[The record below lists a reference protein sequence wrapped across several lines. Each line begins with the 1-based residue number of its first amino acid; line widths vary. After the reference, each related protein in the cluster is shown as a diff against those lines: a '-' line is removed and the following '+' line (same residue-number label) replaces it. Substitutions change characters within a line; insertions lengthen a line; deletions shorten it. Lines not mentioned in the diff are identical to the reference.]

1 MRYHTILPTER
12 GVLMRGGVPIRW
24 LEPGRHF
31 TWSGTVVRHDLTL
44 GATPWSPELEAILPH
59 GAAERIDVPVR
70 HRGLLTVDGQPAD
83 VLSPGRWLVWK
94 ARSVTDVQI
103 VDTDDI
109 TTPIPTPFVERIPS
123 DERNHVVISDDRRGL
138 LSQGGRLVAL
148 LDPGERWLWWTG
160 TGNNV
165 STFLPL
171 WSPWTPQLD
180 AILPEGAAEILDVPV
195 GQIAAISR
203 DSIPTAVLVPGRYI
217 LWQLQ
222 HAITAQLHST
232 EDVHT
237 TLPHRWWA
245 LVPAG
250 QLQATTVST
259 HQKALL
265 YIDGALSEVLEPGRY
280 GVNTL
285 DRDVRLKAV
294 DLWEQELQIT
304 GQEVMTADK
313 VSLRINIIVR
323 FQITDPVL
331 ACEGTSSVTE
341 ALYSEAQM
349 VARRHV
355 AGVTVDAL
363 LEKRHAARVAMLSEL
378 AQRAEALGVVVAG
391 VDLKDVVL
399 PGEMKA
405 IFNQVISAQK
415 RAAANVITRREETAA
430 TRSLANTARMLENN
444 PTLLKLKELEAL
456 KELAERVDA
465 VNIVA
470 TPGELMGRLSL
481 SGTSLSG

>member
-1 MRYHTILPTER
+1 MRHLTILPTQR
-12 GVLMRGGVPIRW
+12 GVLLQAGVPVRW
-24 LEPGRHF
+24 LESGRHF
-31 TWSGTVVRHDLTL
+31 VWSGTLTRYDLTE
-44 GATPWSPELEAILPH
+44 GATLWSPELEAILPH
-59 GAAERIDVPVR
+59 GAADRIDVPAN
-70 HRGLLTVDGQPAD
+70 HRGLLTVDGLPTS
-83 VLSPGRWLVWK
+83 VLAPGRWLVWK
-94 ARSVTDVQI
+94 IRSTTDVQI

-109 TTPIPTPFVERIPS
+109 TTPIPSAFVALIPS
-123 DERNHVVISDDRRGL
+123 GERHQAVICDENRGL
-138 LSQGGRLVAL
+138 LKQGGRLVAL
-148 LDPGERWLWWTG
+148 LSPGEHWLWWMG
-160 TGNNV
+160 QGNSV
-165 STFLPL
+165 TLITTL
-171 WSPWTPQLD
+171 WTLWTPQLD
-180 AILPEGAAEILDVPV
+180 AILPPNAAEILDVPV
-195 GQIAAISR
+195 GQIATISQ
-203 DSIPTAVLVPGRYI
+203 DGIPATTLVPGRYI
-217 LWQLQ
+217 LWQLS
-222 HAITAQLHST
+222 HRITAELHAT
-232 EDVHT
+232 DGVHT
-237 TLPHRWWA
+237 TLPHRWWP
-245 LVPAG
+245 LVTPG
-250 QLQATTVST
+250 QLQTTTVKT
-259 HQKALL
+259 HQRALL

-285 DRDVRLKAV
+285 DRDVRLETV

-355 AGVTVDAL
+355 AGVTVDHL
-363 LEKRHAARVAMLSEL
+363 LEKRNAARVAMLSEL
-378 AQRAEALGVVVAG
+378 ADRGEVLGVAIAG
-391 VDLKDVVL
+391 VDLKDVIL

-405 IFNQVISAQK
+405 IFNQVIAAQK

-456 KELAERVDA
+456 KELAERVGT

-481 SGTSLSG
+481 SST